1 MDRALDLAIT
11 FGSTAERLWIVLC
24 IYLYYPT
31 ISILL
36 APGATD
42 DVGTLQTYFLT
53 RSHAEVLLRRI
64 FHEVLG
70 FDEELTGEA
79 DDMAVR
85 LWVFGVV
92 EETHLL
98 GLSLGVIG
106 DDEAYRVEDGRAT

>member
-11 FGSTAERLWIVLC
+11 FGSTAERLGIVLR
-24 IYLYYPT
+24 IYLYYPAVC
-31 ISILL
+31 ILL
-36 APGATD
+36 ASGAAD
-42 DVGTLQTYFLT
+42 DVGALQTYFLT

-70 FDEELTGEA
+70 FDEEFTGEA

-98 GLSLGVIG
+98 GLAFGVIG
-106 DDEAYRVEDGRAT
+106 DHEADWVEDGRAT